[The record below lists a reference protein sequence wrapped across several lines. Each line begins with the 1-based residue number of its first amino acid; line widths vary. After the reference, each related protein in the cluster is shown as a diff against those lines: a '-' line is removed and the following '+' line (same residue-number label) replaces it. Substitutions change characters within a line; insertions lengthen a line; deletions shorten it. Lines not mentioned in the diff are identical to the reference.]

1 MAGFW
6 GGRGFFGAGGMSQK
20 IGLLGGK
27 WESVSRSKGLGNEDD
42 CPEGETWADG
52 YSASE
57 YATAVMAF
65 KPT

>member
-1 MAGFW
+1 M
-6 GGRGFFGAGGMSQK
+6 GRVMSFAQERER
-20 IGLLGGK
+20 IFLRWLSEVEQLLDRHLDRDAAF
-27 WESVSRSKGLGNEDD
+27 EA
-42 CPEGETWADG
+42 WADG

>member
-1 MAGFW
+1 VSD
-6 GGRGFFGAGGMSQK
+6 GA
-20 IGLLGGK
+20 IAAPLC
-27 WESVSRSKGLGNEDD
+27 RSSFAFEV
-42 CPEGETWADG
+42 WADG

>member
-1 MAGFW
+1 VE
-6 GGRGFFGAGGMSQK
+6 Q
-20 IGLLGGK
+20 LLDRHVDRDAAF
-27 WESVSRSKGLGNEDD
+27 EA
-42 CPEGETWADG
+42 WADG